1 MISDQI
7 SPDLLRTFVAVCQ
20 QGSMSR
26 VANQNG
32 RTQSALSMQ
41 IKRLE
46 GLLERPLLLRTG
58 RGVVPTAEG
67 ELFLGYAKRILAL
80 NEEAHARVRQT
91 PITGNVRIGLA
102 EEVATATLPAAL
114 GRLHRAHP
122 DIRLDITVQSS
133 VGLGQLWDDH
143 GLDLMIVPTS
153 VVSADALTVWNAEM
167 HWVCAKDHD
176 IEPNIGNPGQAFDLV
191 AFPPSCPW
199 RKRMIAA
206 LVAAGIDHRMTM
218 TSQSITALQGAIENG
233 IGVGLLP
240 ADAVRSSTMRMFK
253 PPLGVPDTIT
263 VQYGLYAHDRRAPV
277 VDAALEILQRETP
290 ISPKD

>member
-7 SPDLLRTFVAVCQ
+7 SPDLLRAFVAVCQ

-26 VANQNG
+26 VATQTG

-46 GLLERPLLLRTG
+46 NLLERPLLQRTG
-58 RGVVPTAEG
+58 RGVIPTAEG
-67 ELFLGYAKRILAL
+67 ELFLGYATRILAL

-91 PITGNVRIGLA
+91 EISGNVRIGLA
-102 EEVATATLPAAL
+102 EEVATAALPAAL

-133 VGLGQLWDDH
+133 VGLGQLWDEH

-153 VVSADALTVWNAEM
+153 VTTADAQTVWNVDM
-167 HWVCAKDHD
+167 HWVCARDHD
-176 IEPNIGNPGQAFDLV
+176 MDFSRALDLV
-191 AFPPSCPW
+191 AFPSSCPW
-199 RKRMIAA
+199 RRRMVES
-206 LVAAGIDHRMTM
+206 LVVAGIDHRMTM
-218 TSQSITALQGAIENG
+218 TSQSITALQAAVENG

-240 ADAVRSSTMRMFK
+240 ADAIRPATMRLFK
-253 PPLGVPDTIT
+253 PPAGVPHTVT
-263 VQYGLYAHDRRAPV
+263 VQYGLYAHDRRPPV
-277 VDAALEILQRETP
+277 VDAALGILRRETP
-290 ISPKD
+290 VSPND